1 MQKCSNNAYKEKD
14 KNNQKKQDKKVIC
27 DGFSCKV
34 ISDDKNIKSDKNI
47 MIDLGIK

>member
-1 MQKCSNNAYKEKD
+1 MQKCSSNAYKD

>member
-1 MQKCSNNAYKEKD
+1 MQKCSSNAYKEKD
-14 KNNQKKQDKKVIC
+14 KNNQKKQDKKIIC

-47 MIDLGIK
+47 MIDLSIK